1 MKKHRIWIIVGVIL
15 LALVALTAWASS
27 QTPMVSR
34 SSELW
39 SRGRVIGQ
47 TPVKRRAALQTDSDG
62 SAFLIWQNM
71 GDQLELA
78 HIGVDGEMLLTHVL
92 PVGDGEAG
100 DPQLRMADDGRLL
113 LLWREG
119 EYSHSTVRYVLLET
133 DGALVGQPH
142 TLSDP
147 AIPVLDAPRLVTDAQ
162 GRHHVIWADDA
173 GIQWAVLD
181 DAGALLAGPT
191 PLTASGRSPAV
202 RVGDQGKLHL
212 LWQQRL
218 RVHVESLY
226 YAVLDPEDTSGV
238 VGEPEEIAQIILRT
252 GQGLGEPVI
261 GLTPETVY
269 VLWVIRDF
277 KYAASSGEYAFFP
290 TKSPQQKQIGPLQ
303 LRQGRYPEGLYSLG
317 GTQTP
322 LLAALSE
329 SVPDPEVM
337 GVVRSQIAVLTLGQE
352 AQENIV
358 TASAQA
364 SLKPT
369 LVMDNH
375 SNLHLAWLETT
386 EFGVYRVVYA
396 STAPEVMENY
406 NALTLWDVLDAVFSN
421 VFRFST
427 LIVALVAVLIMW
439 AILPFLVLVI
449 YHLVT
454 SEETLHTTRS
464 WGALIV
470 ALALEVALTFI
481 LPPRLGVEAAWP
493 ALRWVAPALSALAAA
508 LAMANVARRR
518 KYMHLFVAYF
528 LFTGINCLLQMV
540 MYFLLERG

>member
-1 MKKHRIWIIVGVIL
+1 MKRYRAWIVVGVIL

-27 QTPMVSR
+27 QTPMVAR
-34 SSELW
+34 SSETW

-47 TPVKRRAALQTDSDG
+47 TPVKRRAALQTAPDG
-62 SAFLIWQNM
+62 SAFLVWRNM

-78 HIGVDGEMLLTHVL
+78 HVGVDGEVLLTRVL
-92 PVGDGEAG
+92 SVGDGEAG
-100 DPQLRMADDGRLL
+100 DPQLRMADDGRLF

-119 EYSHSTVRYVLLET
+119 EYPNSTVRYVLLET
-133 DGALVGQPH
+133 DSALVGQPH

-147 AIPVLDAPRLVTDAQ
+147 AIPVLDAPRLVTDAR

-173 GIQWAVLD
+173 GIQWTVLD
-181 DAGALLAGPT
+181 GAGALLAGPT
-191 PLTASGRSPAV
+191 PLTTSGRSPAV
-202 RVGDQGKLHL
+202 RVDYQGKLHL
-212 LWQQRL
+212 LWQQRP

-226 YAVLDPEDTSGV
+226 YAVLDPEDTSGAMS
-238 VGEPEEIAQIILRT
+238 EPEEIAQIVLRT

-261 GLTPETVY
+261 GLTSETVY
-269 VLWVIRDF
+269 VFWVIRDF

-290 TKSPQQKQIGPLQ
+290 TQSPQQKQIGPLQ

-317 GTQTP
+317 GAQTP
-322 LLAALSE
+322 LVAALSE

-337 GVVRSQIAVLTLGQE
+337 GAVRSQIAVLTLGQE
-352 AQENIV
+352 VQEDIV

-369 LVMDNH
+369 LVMDDH
-375 SNLHLAWLETT
+375 SNLHLVWLETA

-439 AILPFLVLVI
+439 GILPFLVLVI

-454 SEETLHTTRS
+454 SEETLHTARS

-493 ALRWVAPALSALAAA
+493 TLRWVAPALSALAAA
-508 LAMANVARRR
+508 LMLANVARRR
-518 KYMHLFVAYF
+518 KYMHLFAAYF

-540 MYFLLERG
+540 IYFLF

>member
-1 MKKHRIWIIVGVIL
+1 MKKYRAWIIVGVL
-15 LALVALTAWASS
+15 LLVLAALTAWASS
-27 QTPMVSR
+27 QTPMIAR

-47 TPVKRRAALQTDSDG
+47 TPVKRRTALQAAPDG

-71 GDQLELA
+71 GGQLELA
-78 HIGVDGEMLLTHVL
+78 HIGVDGKVLLTHVL
-92 PVGDGEAG
+92 SVGGGEAS
-100 DPQLRMADDGRLL
+100 DPQLRMAADGRLL

-119 EYSHSTVRYVLLET
+119 EYPNSTVRYVLLET
-133 DGALVGQPH
+133 DGALAGQPH

-147 AIPVLDAPRLVTDAQ
+147 AIPVLDAPRLVTDAR
-162 GRHHVIWADDA
+162 GRHHAIWADDA

-191 PLTASGRSPAV
+191 PLTTSGRFPTV

-212 LWQQRL
+212 LWQQRQ
-218 RVHVESLY
+218 RAHVESLY
-226 YAVLDPEDTSGV
+226 YVVLDPENTSGV
-238 VGEPEEIAQIILRT
+238 ASEPEEIAQIVLRT

-269 VLWVIRDF
+269 VFWVIRDF
-277 KYAASSGEYAFFP
+277 KYAVSSGEYAFFP
-290 TKSPQQKQIGPLQ
+290 IESPQQKQIGPLQ

-317 GTQTP
+317 GNQTP
-322 LLAALSE
+322 LLVALSE
-329 SVPDPEVM
+329 SVPAPEAM
-337 GVVRSQIAVLTLGQE
+337 GVIRSQIAVLTLGQE
-352 AQENIV
+352 VQEDIV
-358 TASAQA
+358 TASVQA

-369 LVMDNH
+369 LVMDDH
-375 SNLHLAWLETT
+375 SNLHLAWLETA

-396 STAPEVMENY
+396 STASEVMENY

-439 AILPFLVLVI
+439 AILPFLALVL
-449 YHLVT
+449 YHLIT
-454 SEETLHTTRS
+454 SEETLNTARS
-464 WGALIV
+464 WGALVV
-470 ALALEVALTFI
+470 ALALEAALTFI
-481 LPPRLGVEAAWP
+481 QPPRLGAEAAWP
-493 ALRWVAPALSALAAA
+493 ALRWVAPAISALAAA
-508 LAMANVARRR
+508 LVLANVARRR
-518 KYMHLFVAYF
+518 KYMHLFAAYF

-540 MYFLLERG
+540 MYFLF